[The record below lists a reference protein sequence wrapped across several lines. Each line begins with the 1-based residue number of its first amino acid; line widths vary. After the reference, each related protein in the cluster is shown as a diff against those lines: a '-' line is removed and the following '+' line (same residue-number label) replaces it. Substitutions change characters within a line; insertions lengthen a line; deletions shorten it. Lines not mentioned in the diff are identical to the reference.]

1 MNGIERSRRVLILI
15 GMVLVI
21 VVPFII
27 NSNADRNQIN
37 SAERFCEDLEN
48 IVNKAISTSPYNERR
63 NIEQPDNIVSI
74 MTQGVMIKVTYT
86 RGGWFGEKRE
96 GEITMDFSG
105 TGIKDIELSGFM
117 IGKGTYEIHVYQT
130 PAQIIY
136 IESNKIS

>member
-1 MNGIERSRRVLILI
+1 
-15 GMVLVI
+15 
-21 VVPFII
+21 
-27 NSNADRNQIN
+27 
-37 SAERFCEDLEN
+37 
-48 IVNKAISTSPYNERR
+48 
-63 NIEQPDNIVSI
+63 
-74 MTQGVMIKVTYT
+74 MIKVTYT